1 MAKIVV
7 ETAKPKA
14 APPTTEPTTRPSTA
28 VSFAIE
34 DEDNYDFLM
43 TNKE

>member
-1 MAKIVV
+1 MV

-14 APPTTEPTTRPSTA
+14 APPTTAPTKGPPTA

>member
-1 MAKIVV
+1 VV

-14 APPTTEPTTRPSTA
+14 APPTTEPTTGPPTA